1 MINRLLPIAAALVL
15 LAGCQETPTDTAK
28 DVAKAQSDASQKS
41 QDARK
46 DANVEVSEANKDV
59 RDAKVDFVESRDAA
73 MKQLTS
79 AEAEAMVQTANAAYD
94 VAMTEASGRNKVALE
109 LCDPM
114 LPAEK
119 DACVSAAAG
128 ELATAQAQATSTRDE
143 RLVTASHH
151 D

>member
-1 MINRLLPIAAALVL
+1 MINRLLPIAAALAL

-28 DVAKAQSDASQKS
+28 DVAKAQSDAAQ
-41 QDARK
+41 QTQEARK
-46 DANVEVSEANKDV
+46 DANVEVSDANKDV
-59 RDAKVDFVESRDAA
+59 RDAKVDFVKASDAA
-73 MKQLTS
+73 LKQLTS
-79 AEAEAMVQTANAAYD
+79 AEAEAMVQTANATFD

-114 LPAEK
+114 MAAEK
-119 DACVSAAAG
+119 DACVSAAAV
-128 ELATAQAQATSTRDE
+128 ELAAAQAQATSTRDE